1 MRRTNDTH
9 LLYPP
14 AVVTGHHS
22 LYPQKSCRSSTADE
36 FPAGGGAAA
45 ALKGR
50 SVEHRVEGFV
60 VAGELLPRADRPQRR
75 VAELSA

>member
-14 AVVTGHHS
+14 PSS
-22 LYPQKSCRSSTADE
+22 LAITLSARKKVCRSSTADE

-60 VAGELLPRADRPQRR
+60 VAGELLPRADRPQRG
-75 VAELSA
+75 VAELPA